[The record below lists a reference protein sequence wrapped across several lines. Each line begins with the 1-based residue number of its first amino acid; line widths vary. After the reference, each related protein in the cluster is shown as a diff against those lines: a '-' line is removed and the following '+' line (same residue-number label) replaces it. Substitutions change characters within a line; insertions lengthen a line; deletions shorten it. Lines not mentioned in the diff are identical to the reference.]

1 MAKTNL
7 QRLFDL
13 GQSPWLDNITR
24 GLITS
29 GDLQALIDKGIVG
42 VTANPTIFEKALAG
56 SADYD
61 TSISELFR
69 QNKVGQRHLHVLLIE
84 DITAAADLF
93 RPVYDD
99 TDGVDGYI
107 SIEVDPDL
115 ARDTPEHYQ
124 PGRRCSPLPSTAPTS
139 SSKCPATEEGIPAI
153 EELPLSRHQH
163 QHHPHLRG

>member
-61 TSISELFR
+61 T
-69 QNKVGQRHLHVLLIE
+69 
-84 DITAAADLF
+84 A
-93 RPVYDD
+93 
-99 TDGVDGYI
+99 
-107 SIEVDPDL
+107 
-115 ARDTPEHYQ
+115 
-124 PGRRCSPLPSTAPTS
+124 SPS
-139 SSKCPATEEGIPAI
+139 SSARTNRPKTSITPC
-153 EELPLSRHQH
+153 
-163 QHHPHLRG
+163 